1 MPKTILVITDNV
13 PDQINGVVTTFKALE
28 DHAGRSGYRI
38 VYCDPRQFPNIS
50 CPGYPEVRLCWPHGI
65 SKKIKAIHPDFIH
78 IATEGPVGFFARW
91 WCERNRIPYNT
102 SYHTKF
108 PEFLNKLYGI
118 PVAWTY
124 WYMRWFHRH
133 SERVLVTTESMRV
146 DLESRG
152 FKNLVVWSRGV
163 DRTIQPTVDRSGYRP
178 IPRLLSVGR
187 VSKEK
192 GLDDLIQFQD
202 DYDLVIVG
210 DGPYRAEL
218 ERKLPGAKFFGYL
231 HGQDLVNQYALADVF
246 VFPSVTDTFG
256 VVIIEALAQGCPVA
270 AYPVAGPV
278 DIIKNGVTGYLDN
291 NLAQSVR
298 NCLALNND
306 RVKQASQKWT
316 WAECWRIFKKNL
328 VSVV

>member
-328 VSVV
+328 VSVA

>member
-28 DHAGRSGYRI
+28 DHAGRNGYRI

-146 DLESRG
+146 DLDSRG
-152 FKNLVVWSRGV
+152 FKNLIVWSRGV

>member
-146 DLESRG
+146 DLDSRG

-270 AYPVAGPV
+270 AYPVAGPI
-278 DIIKNGVTGYLDN
+278 DIIKNGVTGYLDH
-291 NLAQSVR
+291 NLGQAVR

-306 RVKQASQKWT
+306 RIKKASQKWT